1 MGLFG
6 KKNDEPELIEEL
18 PPRRRKTQDETFRVG
33 RALAGDASKNRELKQ
48 ERLRAAKQRQRK
60 NVATVVGAVVLI
72 GVVVYFWCDCRT
84 RTSFSASASQRAY
97 GGDYG

>member
-48 ERLRAAKQRQRK
+48 ERLQMDM
-60 NVATVVGAVVLI
+60 
-72 GVVVYFWCDCRT
+72 Y
-84 RTSFSASASQRAY
+84 
-97 GGDYG
+97 